1 MSPNLK
7 SISIVQILPSDRKIL
22 RECGKAEPE
31 PRKGL
36 SPQKSRKLLRLPCLI
51 QPFQKKGK
59 ANSEPAYVFHWIIC
73 LTLIKWERMAV
84 N

>member
-1 MSPNLK
+1 MSPDLK
-7 SISIVQILPSDRKIL
+7 SISTLQILPPVRKIL
-22 RECGKAEPE
+22 RECSKAELK

-59 ANSEPAYVFHWIIC
+59 GQFRTCIC
-73 LTLIKWERMAV
+73 FPLNYLLDSD
-84 N
+84 